1 MESSPE
7 DFASS
12 KKKPSYNSVPYHSTW
27 GNQKCIIP
35 RGIRELFF
43 LLLWEARANIS
54 AACSVP
60 SSNVEDWKVA

>member
-1 MESSPE
+1 MELSPE

-12 KKKPSYNSVPYHSTW
+12 KKKACYNSVPYYSTW

-35 RGIRELFF
+35 HGMCQLFF
-43 LLLWEARANIS
+43 LLLSEALANIS

-60 SSNVEDWKVA
+60 SSNIEDSKVA